1 MMSSRY
7 HESVIT
13 IQRYTPD
20 REDEWNRFVS
30 ASKNGTFL
38 FDRRFMDY
46 HRDRFSD
53 HSLLVYRGRRL
64 YALLPANE
72 KDGVLVSHGG
82 LTYGGLVMSAQCSA
96 KGVLDAF
103 KAINHYLRQQ
113 HFSSVVYKAIPWIY
127 HQLPAE
133 EDLYALTAVCNAR
146 LAIRDISSTI
156 VGTRRLK
163 FAESRRSGLRKAVKA
178 GFRLC
183 ESTDPGAFW
192 NILNDNLT
200 TKYAVRPVHSADELR
215 LLQSRFPDRIKLWL
229 VCDGDTP
236 IGGTLLFLTP
246 QVLHTQYIS
255 ATPYGKQH
263 GAIDL
268 LFDHLVNRVYTDY
281 PYIDFGKSTVTD
293 SADLNEQLIFQKEGF
308 GARAVCYDTYQYM
321 L

>member
-1 MMSSRY
+1 MFEVR
-7 HESVIT
+7 
-13 IQRYTPD
+13 RYTAD
-20 REDEWNRFVS
+20 RADEWNQFVR

-46 HRDRFSD
+46 HSDRFRD
-53 HSLLVYRGRRL
+53 HSLMVFRDHRL
-64 YALLPANE
+64 SALLPANE
-72 KDGVLVSHGG
+72 KDDVLVSHGG
-82 LTYGGLVMSAQCSA
+82 LTYGGLVMSPQCSA

-103 KAINHYLRQQ
+103 TAINAYLRQQ
-113 HFSSVVYKAIPWIY
+113 AISRVVYKAIPWIY

-146 LAIRDISSTI
+146 LTIRDISSAI
-156 VGTRRLK
+156 VSTRRLK
-163 FAESRRSGLRKAVKA
+163 FTESRRSGLRKARKA
-178 GFRLC
+178 GLKVC
-183 ESTDPGAFW
+183 ESTNVDAFW
-192 NILNDNLT
+192 HILNDNLT
-200 TKYAVRPVHSADELR
+200 EKYAVSPVHTADELR
-215 LLQSRFPDRIKLWL
+215 LLCSRFPDNIKLWL
-229 VCDGDTP
+229 VYDGDTP

-268 LFDHLVNRVYTDY
+268 LFDHLIYNIYADY
-281 PYIDFGKSTVTD
+281 PYIDFGKSTVSD

-308 GARAVCYDTYQYM
+308 GARAVCYDTYEYE